1 MREEKRRAM
10 TAAVSG
16 VLDAAK
22 DFEVTIADTPE
33 RLRDA
38 YRLRHQVYCME
49 RGYEPGDGTLE
60 TDRFDRRA
68 GHALLTQRST
78 GRLVG
83 TVRIV
88 APANRGQG
96 LDLPMQSLCGEG
108 AFRSLPTYRTGEIS
122 RFAISKA
129 LRDSSADGIPLRLGL
144 MRGVVQLSSEM
155 GIHNWCAIMEHTLL
169 RLLRGSGIHFQPL
182 GPAVEYHG
190 LRQPCWGPVT
200 QVLGRMREERRAVWE
215 YVTDGGTLWP
225 HQIEAVAA

>member
-1 MREEKRRAM
+1 M
-10 TAAVSG
+10 TSAASG
-16 VLDAAK
+16 ILDAAK
-22 DFEVTIADTPE
+22 DFEVTIADTPD
-33 RLRDA
+33 RLRAA

-49 RGYEPGDGTLE
+49 RGYEPGDGSLE

-83 TVRIV
+83 TVRII
-88 APANRGQG
+88 APSARGPG

-108 AFRSLPTYRTGEIS
+108 TMRSLPTYGTGEIS

-144 MRGVVQLSSEM
+144 IRGVVELSANM
-155 GIHNWCAIMEHTLL
+155 GIRHWCAVMEYTLL

-182 GPAVEYHG
+182 GPAVEFRG
-190 LRQPCWGPVT
+190 LRQPCWGSVD
-200 QVLGRMREERRAVWE
+200 QVLGRMRVERPAVWN
-215 YVTDGGTLWP
+215 YVTEGGSLWP
-225 HQIEAVAA
+225 DRMEAVAA

>member
-1 MREEKRRAM
+1 M
-10 TAAVSG
+10 TASVSG
-16 VLDAAK
+16 LLDAAR

-33 RLRDA
+33 RLRAA

-88 APANRGQG
+88 APSARGHD
-96 LDLPMQSLCGEG
+96 LDLPMQKLCGDV
-108 AFRSLPTYRTGEIS
+108 AMRSLPSHATGEIS

-129 LRDSSADGIPLRLGL
+129 LRDASADGIPLRLGL
-144 MRGVVQLSSEM
+144 MRGVVQLSANM
-155 GIHNWCAIMEHTLL
+155 GVRHWCAVMEHTLL

-182 GPAVEYHG
+182 GPAIEFRG
-190 LRQPCWGPVT
+190 LRQPCWGPVD
-200 QVLGRMREERRAVWE
+200 QVLGRMRAERPGVWD
-215 YVTDGGTLWP
+215 YVTDGGSIWP
-225 HQIEAVAA
+225 DRSHHRSLQAVAA

>member
-1 MREEKRRAM
+1 M
-10 TAAVSG
+10 TSSVSG
-16 VLDAAK
+16 LLDAAK

-33 RLRDA
+33 RLRAA

-88 APANRGQG
+88 APSGRGHD
-96 LDLPMQSLCGEG
+96 LDLPMQKLCGDV
-108 AFRSLPTYRTGEIS
+108 AMRPLPTRATGEIS

-129 LRDSSADGIPLRLGL
+129 LRDASADGIPLRLGL
-144 MRGVVQLSSEM
+144 MRGVVQLSANM
-155 GIHNWCAIMEHTLL
+155 GVRHWCAVMEHTLL

-182 GPAVEYHG
+182 GPAIEFRG
-190 LRQPCWGPVT
+190 LRQPCWGPVD
-200 QVLGRMREERRAVWE
+200 QVLGRMRDERPGVWD
-215 YVTDGGTLWP
+215 YVTDGGSLWP
-225 HQIEAVAA
+225 DRRLQAVAA